1 LKPARLRNALR
12 YCASIVCTVAF
23 FALALSPSASAQVP
37 GAIIDGTAGSAVY
50 VNPGNSAASDSGT
63 GSAGQPFKTIS
74 QAIVVAMARR
84 SSGAGTRIEVY
95 PGVYR
100 ESLVIGPSHEI
111 NAPIVLEPANKTGPV
126 IISGANEWQG
136 WQQTKPGFWSHQWP
150 YQWGV
155 APAPKG
161 WESQHLSPMVR
172 RREMVIFDGR
182 SLAQVEAPG
191 AMQDKVD
198 SFYVDEPGATI
209 YLHASASGQ
218 SPKIEIGERRSLLLI
233 EGQSQIIIRGLGFQ
247 YSNGPL
253 QEAAVN
259 IENSSNVQLERCAF
273 DWNNWMGL
281 SVRNVNGLTIE
292 GSEANYNGGAGMT
305 IWRTNDLLVHKVVT
319 SHNNWRGYAGGFI
332 GWAVAG
338 IKSLQ
343 NTNSRYSQLVAS
355 DNQSKGLW
363 FDTGCSNVVIED
375 ASLCG
380 NYGDGIFIEAN
391 PGPFEIRHSIIC
403 SNQNGAG
410 VLSGNSSNVVLE
422 KDIIYGNS
430 KAQIMISGVYT
441 GTRPMKDWK
450 TGMTVL
456 LRSDHWQIAHSVI
469 ESQSRGQPLIATTLA
484 PATWK
489 NFIDTLTANDNVWY
503 NPDSPAALQMAG
515 GLRVDLGHWQQLS
528 SQDRNSKFVDPGF
541 RDPANQDFGLSPQSP
556 LIGLGLPSGIVSGS
570 N

>member
-23 FALALSPSASAQVP
+23 SALVLNPSASAQVP
-37 GAIIDGTAGSAVY
+37 GAIIDGTAGGALY
-50 VNPGNSAASDSGT
+50 VNPGSLAASDSGP
-63 GSAGQPFKTIS
+63 GSTSQPFKTIS

-84 SSGAGTRIEVY
+84 GSGAGTRIEIY

-111 NAPIVLEPANKTGPV
+111 NAPIVLEPATKTGPV

-136 WQQTKPGFWSHQWP
+136 WQPTKPGFWSHPWP

-198 SFYVDEPGATI
+198 SFYVDEPGTTI
-209 YLHASASGQ
+209 YLHAIASGR
-218 SPKIEIGERRSLLLI
+218 SPKIEIAERRSLLLI
-233 EGQSQIIIRGLGFQ
+233 EGQSQIIIRGLKFQ

-259 IENSSNVQLERCAF
+259 IENSSNVRLERCAF

-292 GSEANYNGGAGMT
+292 RSEANYNGGVGMT

-343 NTNSRYSQLVAS
+343 NSYSRYSEVVAS

-375 ASLCG
+375 ASLCR

-410 VLSGNSSNVVLE
+410 VLSGNSSNVVL
-422 KDIIYGNS
+422 DQDVIYGNS

-456 LRSDHWQIAHSVI
+456 LRSDHWQIADSVI
-469 ESQSRGQPLIATTLA
+469 ESQSQGQPLIATTLA

-489 NFIDTLTANDNVWY
+489 NFVDTLTANNNVWY

-515 GLRVDLGHWQQLS
+515 GTRVDLGQWQQLS
-528 SQDRNSKFVDPGF
+528 GQDRNSRFVNPGF
-541 RDPANQDFGLSPQSP
+541 RDPANQDFKLSPHSP
-556 LIGLGLPSGIVSGS
+556 LIGLGLPSAIGNGT